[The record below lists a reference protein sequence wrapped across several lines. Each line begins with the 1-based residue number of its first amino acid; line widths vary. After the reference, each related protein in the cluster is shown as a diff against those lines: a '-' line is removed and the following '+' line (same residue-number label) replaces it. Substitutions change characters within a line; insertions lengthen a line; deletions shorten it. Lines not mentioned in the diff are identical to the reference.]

1 MAESQGDTYIRRDV
15 FEARMD
21 RMEMLLEKTV
31 LEIKSYVDKSTGE
44 TRTYVEKAIGG
55 LRDEVKSDI
64 GNLKN
69 EVKSDVANLRDE
81 VKSDIANFK
90 NEVKSDIANF
100 KDEVKSDIGGLRAEI
115 VELKND
121 VNVLTARV
129 DSMENVLYWGLGLFG
144 IILAL
149 GALLPSIFEATRK
162 FFTPSNLNEEMEKIA
177 ERVANAVIERH
188 LSGGK

>member
-1 MAESQGDTYIRRDV
+1 MAESQEDIYVRRDV

-44 TRTYVEKAIGG
+44 TKVYVEKAVGEMKSEIGG
-55 LRDEVKSDI
+55 LK
-64 GNLKN
+64 
-69 EVKSDVANLRDE
+69 
-81 VKSDIANFK
+81 
-90 NEVKSDIANF
+90 
-100 KDEVKSDIGGLRAEI
+100 AEI
-115 VELKND
+115 VEVKND
-121 VNVLTARV
+121 VKVLTARV

-149 GALLPSIFEATRK
+149 AALLPSIMEAARR
-162 FFTPSNLNEEMEKIA
+162 FFKPSHIYEEMERIAESVSEKVA

>member
-1 MAESQGDTYIRRDV
+1 MADEDAYIRRDV

-44 TRTYVEKAIGG
+44 TRAYVEKSTADTRAYVEKSTADTRAYVEKALTEI
-55 LRDEVKSDI
+55 K
-64 GNLKN
+64 
-69 EVKSDVANLRDE
+69 
-81 VKSDIANFK
+81 
-90 NEVKSDIANF
+90 
-100 KDEVKSDIGGLRAEI
+100 AEI
-115 VELKND
+115 VEVKND
-121 VNVLTARV
+121 VRVLTARV

-149 GALLPSIFEATRK
+149 STMLPTILEYTRK
-162 FFTPSNLNEEMEKIA
+162 LFKLTPTLEDMERVAETVSEKVA

>member
-1 MAESQGDTYIRRDV
+1 MAETQGDVYVRRDV
-15 FEARMD
+15 FEALMD

-44 TRTYVEKAIGG
+44 TRIYVEKAIGG
-55 LRDEVKSDI
+55 LRDEMKS
-64 GNLKN
+64 
-69 EVKSDVANLRDE
+69 E
-81 VKSDIANFK
+81 
-90 NEVKSDIANF
+90 
-100 KDEVKSDIGGLRAEI
+100 IGGLKAEI
-115 VELKND
+115 VEVKND
-121 VNVLTARV
+121 VKVLTARV

-149 GALLPSIFEATRK
+149 AALLPSIMEAARR
-162 FFTPSNLNEEMEKIA
+162 FFKPSHIYEEMERIAESVSEKVA